1 MGILT
6 FIVVLV
12 ALIIAH
18 EFGHFLVAK
27 WSKMRVDEFGLG
39 YPPKLWG
46 KKIGETEYT
55 LNALPFGGFV
65 KIYGEDSDA
74 TSKDGARA
82 FTNRPRILQ
91 ALTLI
96 AGVAMNVLVAWVL
109 LLVVLSSGAPRALTP
124 EQVPDASNV
133 ELTVTYVVPGTPADS
148 AGLKAGDVLLEGV
161 YGNTS
166 FSGGDVDSFVD
177 FVGSATDTEVSLIV
191 ERGNEQ
197 KEISITPEDGIV
209 KGQGAIGV
217 GLAVIGN
224 ITLPFHET
232 LIESFVVTGVLLKD
246 ITIGITT
253 FLYQAITFSAD
264 FSQVAG
270 PIGIAGVVADAGENG
285 IIPLLSLTALI
296 SLNLAVINLLPVPA
310 LDGGRLLFVAIEA
323 IIRKPIP
330 ASVAQTANAIGFLL
344 LILLMIVV
352 SISDIGKL
360 LG

>member
-12 ALIIAH
+12 ALIVVH
-18 EFGHFLVAK
+18 EFGHFIVAK

-65 KIYGEDSDA
+65 KIYGEDADA

-82 FTNRPRILQ
+82 FTNRPKILQ
-91 ALTLI
+91 ALTLL
-96 AGVAMNVLVAWVL
+96 AGVAMNVLVAWL
-109 LLVVLSSGAPRALTP
+109 LLLIVLTSGAPRALTP
-124 EQVPDASNV
+124 EQVPNATNP
-133 ELTVTYVVPGTPADS
+133 ELTVTYVVPGTPAAD
-148 AGLKAGDVLLEGV
+148 AGLKAGDVLVEGV

-166 FSGGDVDSFVD
+166 FGGADVDSFVN
-177 FVGSATDTEVSLIV
+177 FVGGATDTEVSLIV
-191 ERGNEQ
+191 DRGDE
-197 KEISITPEDGIV
+197 ELELFITPEEGIV
-209 KGQGAIGV
+209 EGQGAIGV
-217 GLAVIGN
+217 GLAVVGSID
-224 ITLPFHET
+224 LPFHET
-232 LIESFVVTGVLLKD
+232 LIESVVVTGILLKD
-246 ITIGITT
+246 ITIGIVT
-253 FLYQAITFSAD
+253 FLYQAITLSAD

-285 IIPLLSLTALI
+285 LIPLLSLTALI

-310 LDGGRLLFVAIEA
+310 LDGGRLLFVAVEA
-323 IIRKPIP
+323 IIRRPIP
-330 ASVAQTANAIGFLL
+330 PAVAQTANTVGFLL

-352 SISDIGKL
+352 SVSDIGKL

>member
-6 FIVVLV
+6 FIIVLV
-12 ALIIAH
+12 ALIVVH
-18 EFGHFLVAK
+18 EFGHFIVAK

-65 KIYGEDSDA
+65 KIYGEDSDES
-74 TSKDGARA
+74 TEDSARA

-96 AGVAMNVLVAWVL
+96 AGVAMNVLVAWL
-109 LLVVLSSGAPRALTP
+109 LLLIVLTSGAPRALTP
-124 EQVPDASNV
+124 EQVPNAVNP
-133 ELTVTYVVPGTPADS
+133 ELTVTYVVPGTPADD
-148 AGLKAGDVLLEGV
+148 AGLKAGDVLLEGS
-161 YGNTS
+161 YGDTS
-166 FSGGDVDSFVD
+166 FNNSNVDEFVT
-177 FVGSATDTEVSLIV
+177 FVGGATDTEVSLV
-191 ERGNEQ
+191 VGRGNEQ
-197 KEISITPEDGIV
+197 KELAITPEEGIV
-209 KGQGAIGV
+209 EGQGAIGV
-217 GLAVIGN
+217 GLAVVGSIE
-224 ITLPFHET
+224 LPLHET
-232 LIESFVVTGVLLKD
+232 LVESVVVTGILLKD
-246 ITIGITT
+246 IAIGITT
-253 FLYQAITFSAD
+253 FLFQAVTFSAD

-330 ASVAQTANAIGFLL
+330 ASVAQTANTIGFLL